1 MKYAA
6 RIESLATNKAE
17 CIAIPIY
24 DSLEMSA
31 PAVSLN
37 QTSDGQIS
45 RILKNGD
52 LRKEVGSTVLIHD
65 VANCDIQRI
74 ILFNAGPKA
83 GVSSKK
89 FIVII
94 KKLIITLQSLSIKS
108 ASVSIRDIKLSLIHI

>member
-31 PAVSLN
+31 PAASLN
-37 QTSDGQIS
+37 QISDGQIS

-52 LRKEVGSTVLIHD
+52 LRKEVGSTVLI
-65 VANCDIQRI
+65 
-74 ILFNAGPKA
+74 
-83 GVSSKK
+83 
-89 FIVII
+89 
-94 KKLIITLQSLSIKS
+94 
-108 ASVSIRDIKLSLIHI
+108 LSLIHI